1 MKCLVFCTFDDFGHL
16 IAFTTL
22 TYYGSPFISKTEFSG
37 LSVTLNSFLTMLLKI
52 SGFVKFLTL
61 SGRNHDSCVI
71 MIQHR
76 YWFLPPCSNIL
87 FPACTP
93 VCSCKHSPAGPL
105 GFSPDICIKAATR
118 ALYVIKDCAASPQCS
133 LSRKP
138 SKPLLLIS

>member
-1 MKCLVFCTFDDFGHL
+1 MYSY
-16 IAFTTL
+16 
-22 TYYGSPFISKTEFSG
+22 TYYRSPLFPKAEFSG

-93 VCSCKHSPAGPL
+93 VCFCKHSPAGPL
-105 GFSPDICIKAATR
+105 GFSPDICIKGATG
-118 ALYVIKDCAASPQCS
+118 ALYVIKDCAASSQNPQS
-133 LSRKP
+133 HSF
-138 SKPLLLIS
+138 